1 MNDQVL
7 GRVTVGP
14 DFKPYVLPIP
24 PALAA
29 AAAASGTPVR
39 VKLVTNVWRP
49 KDVLGVPDDRDL
61 GVMVDRVDVR

>member
-7 GRVTVGP
+7 GRLHGRP
-14 DFKPYVLPIP
+14 RLQAYALPIP

-29 AAAASGTPVR
+29 SAGVGHAGAAQA
-39 VKLVTNVWRP
+39 
-49 KDVLGVPDDRDL
+49 RDQHVGGRARCSACRITAIS